1 MSGNVTQAMRHEPL
15 IICLLTCGKQFWN
28 PRISLLPQNKSV
40 KSVTPEVFSLTS
52 PKGTFFQDVAVLSL
66 YVLFVVTCCMLSSC
80 LQPWIHES

>member
-28 PRISLLPQNKSV
+28 PSLPQNKSV

-66 YVLFVVTCCMLSSC
+66 YVVCSNLLHAKLLPTAMDS
-80 LQPWIHES
+80 